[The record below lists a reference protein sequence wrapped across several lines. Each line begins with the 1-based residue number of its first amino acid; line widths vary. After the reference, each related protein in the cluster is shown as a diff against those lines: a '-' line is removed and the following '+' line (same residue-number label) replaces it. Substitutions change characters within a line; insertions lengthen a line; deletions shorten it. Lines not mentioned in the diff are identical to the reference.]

1 MTQTVKN
8 LPAVQGD
15 LGLIPGS
22 GRSPGEGN
30 GNPLQYS
37 CLGNPMDRGAWQ
49 ATVLKV
55 TKSWT
60 QLSTNTNSLH
70 LLFELFLAFARIG
83 GLTFG
88 GGYAMLPM
96 LQREAVEKK
105 GWVTEEELMD
115 YYAVGQCIPGVIAVN
130 TVVFIG
136 TKAKGLAGAIAA
148 SLGVISPSI
157 AIIVAIAAFIQSFS
171 ELPIVQNAFAGIR
184 VGVCVLI
191 LSAVLKLFK
200 KAITDKFTLGLFAI
214 VLLLSVFTDISPIIF
229 VIVAALAGII
239 VHTFFLKGGKAK

>member
-1 MTQTVKN
+1 MKE
-8 LPAVQGD
+8 
-15 LGLIPGS
+15 LI
-22 GRSPGEGN
+22 
-30 GNPLQYS
+30 
-37 CLGNPMDRGAWQ
+37 
-49 ATVLKV
+49 
-55 TKSWT
+55 
-60 QLSTNTNSLH
+60 
-70 LLFELFLAFARIG
+70 ELFLAFARIG

-130 TVVFIG
+130 TAVFIG

-157 AIIVAIAAFIQSFS
+157 VIIVAIAAFIQSFS

-184 VGVCVLI
+184 IGVCVLI

-200 KAITDKFTLGLFAI
+200 KAIIDKFTLGLFA
-214 VLLLSVFTDISPIIF
+214 VVFALSIFTDISPIAF
-229 VIVAALAGII
+229 VLLAAAAGII
-239 VHTFFLKGGKAK
+239 VHVFFLKGGKAK

>member
-1 MTQTVKN
+1 MKE
-8 LPAVQGD
+8 
-15 LGLIPGS
+15 LI
-22 GRSPGEGN
+22 
-30 GNPLQYS
+30 
-37 CLGNPMDRGAWQ
+37 
-49 ATVLKV
+49 
-55 TKSWT
+55 
-60 QLSTNTNSLH
+60 
-70 LLFELFLAFARIG
+70 ELFLAFARIG

-130 TVVFIG
+130 TAVFIG

-148 SLGVISPSI
+148 SLGVISPSLV
-157 AIIVAIAAFIQSFS
+157 IIVAIAAFIQSFS
-171 ELPIVQNAFAGIR
+171 ELEIVQNAFAGIR

-200 KAITDKFTLGLFAI
+200 KAIIDKFTFGLFAT
-214 VLLLSVFTDISPIIF
+214 VFALSVFTDISPIAF
-229 VIVAALAGII
+229 VILSAAAGII
-239 VHTFFLKGGKAK
+239 VHVFFLKGGKAK

>member
-1 MTQTVKN
+1 MK
-8 LPAVQGD
+8 
-15 LGLIPGS
+15 
-22 GRSPGEGN
+22 E
-30 GNPLQYS
+30 
-37 CLGNPMDRGAWQ
+37 
-49 ATVLKV
+49 
-55 TKSWT
+55 
-60 QLSTNTNSLH
+60 
-70 LLFELFLAFARIG
+70 LFELFLAFARIG

-130 TVVFIG
+130 TAVFIG

-157 AIIVAIAAFIQSFS
+157 VIIVAIAAFIQSFS

-200 KAITDKFTLGLFAI
+200 KAIIDKFTFGLFA
-214 VLLLSVFTDISPIIF
+214 VVFALSVFTDISPILF
-229 VIVAALAGII
+229 VIMAALAGIT
-239 VHTFFLKGGKAK
+239 VHVFFIKGGKAK

>member
-1 MTQTVKN
+1 MKELV
-8 LPAVQGD
+8 
-15 LGLIPGS
+15 
-22 GRSPGEGN
+22 
-30 GNPLQYS
+30 
-37 CLGNPMDRGAWQ
+37 
-49 ATVLKV
+49 
-55 TKSWT
+55 
-60 QLSTNTNSLH
+60 
-70 LLFELFLAFARIG
+70 ELFLAFARIG

-130 TVVFIG
+130 TAVFIG

-157 AIIVAIAAFIQSFS
+157 VIIVAIAAFIQSFS

-200 KAITDKFTLGLFAI
+200 KAIIDKFTFGLFA
-214 VLLLSVFTDISPIIF
+214 VVFALSVFTDISPILF
-229 VIVAALAGII
+229 VILAAIAGIA
-239 VHTFFLKGGKAK
+239 VHVFFLKGGKAK

>member
-1 MTQTVKN
+1 MK
-8 LPAVQGD
+8 
-15 LGLIPGS
+15 
-22 GRSPGEGN
+22 E
-30 GNPLQYS
+30 
-37 CLGNPMDRGAWQ
+37 
-49 ATVLKV
+49 
-55 TKSWT
+55 
-60 QLSTNTNSLH
+60 
-70 LLFELFLAFARIG
+70 LFELFLAFARIG

-130 TVVFIG
+130 TAVFIG

-157 AIIVAIAAFIQSFS
+157 VIIVAIAAFIQSFS

-200 KAITDKFTLGLFAI
+200 KAIIDKFTLGLFA
-214 VLLLSVFTDISPIIF
+214 VVFLLSIFTAISPIIF
-229 VIVAALAGII
+229 VIVAAVAGII
-239 VHTFFLKGGKAK
+239 VHAFFLKGGNAK

>member
-1 MTQTVKN
+1 MKE
-8 LPAVQGD
+8 
-15 LGLIPGS
+15 LI
-22 GRSPGEGN
+22 
-30 GNPLQYS
+30 
-37 CLGNPMDRGAWQ
+37 
-49 ATVLKV
+49 
-55 TKSWT
+55 
-60 QLSTNTNSLH
+60 
-70 LLFELFLAFARIG
+70 ELFLAFARIG

-130 TVVFIG
+130 TAVFIG

-148 SLGVISPSI
+148 SLGVISPSLV
-157 AIIVAIAAFIQSFS
+157 IIVAIAAFIQSFS
-171 ELPIVQNAFAGIR
+171 ELEIVQNAFAGIR

-200 KAITDKFTLGLFAI
+200 KAIIDKFTFGLFAA
-214 VLLLSVFTDISPIIF
+214 VFALSVFTDISPIAF
-229 VIVAALAGII
+229 VILAAIAGII
-239 VHTFFLKGGKAK
+239 VHVFFLKGGKAK

>member
-1 MTQTVKN
+1 MKELV
-8 LPAVQGD
+8 
-15 LGLIPGS
+15 
-22 GRSPGEGN
+22 
-30 GNPLQYS
+30 
-37 CLGNPMDRGAWQ
+37 
-49 ATVLKV
+49 
-55 TKSWT
+55 
-60 QLSTNTNSLH
+60 
-70 LLFELFLAFARIG
+70 ELFLAFARIG

-130 TVVFIG
+130 TAVFIG

-148 SLGVISPSI
+148 SFGVISPSI
-157 AIIVAIAAFIQSFS
+157 VIIVAIAAFIQSFS

-200 KAITDKFTLGLFAI
+200 KAIIDKFTFGLFA
-214 VLLLSVFTDISPIIF
+214 VVFALSIFTDISPILF
-229 VIVAALAGII
+229 VILAAIAGIA
-239 VHTFFLKGGKAK
+239 VHVFFLKGGKAK

>member
-1 MTQTVKN
+1 MKELV
-8 LPAVQGD
+8 
-15 LGLIPGS
+15 
-22 GRSPGEGN
+22 
-30 GNPLQYS
+30 
-37 CLGNPMDRGAWQ
+37 
-49 ATVLKV
+49 
-55 TKSWT
+55 
-60 QLSTNTNSLH
+60 
-70 LLFELFLAFARIG
+70 ELFLAFARIG

-130 TVVFIG
+130 TAVFIG

-157 AIIVAIAAFIQSFS
+157 VIIVAIAAFIQSFS
-171 ELPIVQNAFAGIR
+171 ELPIVQNAFVGIR

-200 KAITDKFTLGLFAI
+200 KAIIDKFTFGLFA
-214 VLLLSVFTDISPIIF
+214 VVFALSIFTDISPILF
-229 VIVAALAGII
+229 VILAAIAGIA
-239 VHTFFLKGGKAK
+239 VHVFFLKGGKAK

>member
-1 MTQTVKN
+1 MKELV
-8 LPAVQGD
+8 
-15 LGLIPGS
+15 
-22 GRSPGEGN
+22 
-30 GNPLQYS
+30 
-37 CLGNPMDRGAWQ
+37 
-49 ATVLKV
+49 
-55 TKSWT
+55 
-60 QLSTNTNSLH
+60 
-70 LLFELFLAFARIG
+70 ELFLAFARIG

-130 TVVFIG
+130 TAVFIG

-157 AIIVAIAAFIQSFS
+157 VIIVAIAAFIQSFS

-200 KAITDKFTLGLFAI
+200 KAIIDKFTFGLFA
-214 VLLLSVFTDISPIIF
+214 VVFALSIFTDISPILF
-229 VIVAALAGII
+229 VILAAIAGIA
-239 VHTFFLKGGKAK
+239 VHVFFLKGGKAK